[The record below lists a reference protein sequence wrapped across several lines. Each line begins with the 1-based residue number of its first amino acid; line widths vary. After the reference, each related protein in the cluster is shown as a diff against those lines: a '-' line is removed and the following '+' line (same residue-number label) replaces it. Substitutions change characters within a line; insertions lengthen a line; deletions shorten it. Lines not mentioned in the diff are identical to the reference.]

1 MALLCII
8 SFHNEWN
15 EDKWHIRLAQALVG
29 HNLNCVKGFFSM
41 CWTHFL
47 SSCHILLCHAPFA
60 LISIHQQYR
69 FTFHSTCIVF
79 VCTSYTTMHTIERL
93 NDVLTIYVFIE
104 ANESLPTII
113 CYLVRLGWKF
123 AAREAFKE
131 LLLWLSNCD
140 MMDVFCIVC
149 VALSGARGHVACF
162 EHECDRKCNNYM
174 VEHIFYSL

>member
-1 MALLCII
+1 MMALLCII

-15 EDKWHIRLAQALVG
+15 EDKWHIRLTQTLVG

-79 VCTSYTTMHTIERL
+79 VCTSYTTMYTIERL
-93 NDVLTIYVFIE
+93 NDSKRMK
-104 ANESLPTII
+104 NI
-113 CYLVRLGWKF
+113 CVYWGKWEFTNHNMLFGSFGLKICGTW
-123 AAREAFKE
+123 
-131 LLLWLSNCD
+131 S
-140 MMDVFCIVC
+140 I
-149 VALSGARGHVACF
+149 
-162 EHECDRKCNNYM
+162 
-174 VEHIFYSL
+174 